1 MTGSSDV
8 CSSDLD
14 GHRSQGKKKV
24 QEFVKTIAG
33 VSKAGNAVLLVDVKM
48 ASSIA
53 FHRLTPKRG
62 SQV

>member
-1 MTGSSDV
+1 M
-8 CSSDLD
+8 LD